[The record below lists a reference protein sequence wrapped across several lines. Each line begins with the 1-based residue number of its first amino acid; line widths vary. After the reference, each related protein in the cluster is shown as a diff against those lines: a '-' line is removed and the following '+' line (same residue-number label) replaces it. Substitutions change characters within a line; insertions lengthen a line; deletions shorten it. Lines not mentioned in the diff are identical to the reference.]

1 MKKITLLILF
11 IFSSTIFSQNLR
23 RLNKDIVD
31 ENNNEII
38 LRSAGLG
45 GWMLQEPY
53 MFNYSSGA
61 NTQHEFKAKLN
72 NLVGN
77 ENTELFFESW
87 LDNFVTLTFLFPRLW
102 FFFYYFFIWR
112 SFGKRY
118 YLFSYQE

>member
-38 LRSAGLG
+38 LRGAGLG

-61 NTQHEFKAKLN
+61 INQQEFKEKLIDYS
-72 NLVGN
+72 VKG
-77 ENTELFFESW
+77 
-87 LDNFVTLTFLFPRLW
+87 
-102 FFFYYFFIWR
+102 YI
-112 SFGKRY
+112 
-118 YLFSYQE
+118 